1 MFCLS
6 TYFEKAAEVN
16 EVKTQDIIIIHLRGV
31 SEFNEAS
38 LQTSPNSDL
47 SQDQSIAISPT
58 LGIVSTPH
66 RSGELCYQTL
76 NEIIVLN
83 GVVFA

>member
-38 LQTSPNSDL
+38 LQTSPNLDL
-47 SQDQSIAISPT
+47 SQDKSIAISPT
-58 LGIVSTPH
+58 LGILSTPH
-66 RSGELCYQTL
+66 RSG
-76 NEIIVLN
+76 
-83 GVVFA
+83 